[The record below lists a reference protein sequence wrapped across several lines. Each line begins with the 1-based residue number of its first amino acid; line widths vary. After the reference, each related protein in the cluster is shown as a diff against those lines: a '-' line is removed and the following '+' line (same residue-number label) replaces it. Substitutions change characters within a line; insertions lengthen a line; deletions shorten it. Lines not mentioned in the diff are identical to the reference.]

1 MALKVYL
8 KLYGFACGVLLLLLA
23 FYVATFI
30 GLHHL
35 QQNKQTPIESSSIK
49 TTKTTKTT
57 ETTTPNLKP
66 AKTQENPPQNS
77 QETPQNQD
85 TEVPNPKPTT
95 NQPQASPQNQVAS
108 PPAPNPNPTPTPNP
122 NPTPVQAPTPAPN
135 PPLTPTPPPENIE
148 PSYKTYY
155 VVYSVVNVRLQPSTH
170 SKVVAKILRGQ
181 EVHVLEIKHG
191 WGRVKSGWVFL
202 HLLKEK

>member
-35 QQNKQTPIESSSIK
+35 QQNKQTPIESSSVET

-57 ETTTPNLKP
+57 ETTTPILKP
-66 AKTQENPPQNS
+66 DKTQETPPQNS

-95 NQPQASPQNQVAS
+95 NQPQASPQNQVTS
-108 PPAPNPNPTPTPNP
+108 PPAPNPATTPAP
-122 NPTPVQAPTPAPN
+122 APTLAPN
-135 PPLTPTPPPENIE
+135 PPLAPAPTPENVE
-148 PSYKTYY
+148 TSYKTYY

-170 SKVVAKILRGQ
+170 AKVVAKILRGQ

>member
-8 KLYGFACGVLLLLLA
+8 KLYGFACGVLLLLLG

-35 QQNKQTPIESSSIK
+35 QQNKQTPIESSSVE
-49 TTKTTKTT
+49 TTKTTKTI

-66 AKTQENPPQNS
+66 DKTQETPPKNP

-95 NQPQASPQNQVAS
+95 NQPQASPQNQVAL
-108 PPAPNPNPTPTPNP
+108 PPAPNPATTPTPNT
-122 NPTPVQAPTPAPN
+122 TPVQAPAPN
-135 PPLTPTPPPENIE
+135 PPLAPAPTPENVE